1 MGRLNKILYI
11 FCFLLCTFILLGI
24 MALFFFVE
32 TDEGR
37 VVCKTIEVLSG
48 EYFFCSFNFYV
59 LAIYYIIAAPVLCTY
74 TILRDKILGHK
85 PSTRILCGEISIWG
99 LLFIVPALVI
109 AYLSEQGFSYYFS
122 MLINV
127 LWMEFPLVVIMLIC
141 HFLPPKVMKWLLITM
156 GVVYIPLFLFIAS
169 ALLWN
174 VNHNKIFICLR
185 KSTNGVDCLCFFI
198 LNNRGEVRCYL

>member
-99 LLFIVPALVI
+99 LL
-109 AYLSEQGFSYYFS
+109 SYYFS

-127 LWMEFPLVVIMLIC
+127 LWMELPLVVIMLIC

-169 ALLWN
+169 ALL
-174 VNHNKIFICLR
+174 
-185 KSTNGVDCLCFFI
+185 
-198 LNNRGEVRCYL
+198 